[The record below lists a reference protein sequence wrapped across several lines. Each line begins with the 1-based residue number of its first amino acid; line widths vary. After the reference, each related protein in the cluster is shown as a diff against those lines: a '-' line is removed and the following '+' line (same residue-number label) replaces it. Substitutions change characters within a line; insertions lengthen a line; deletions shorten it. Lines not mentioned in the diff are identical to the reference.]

1 MDISFDKMKEMLNSG
16 SISSEIMI
24 GLAIS
29 FAIGL
34 VVILLKTLIISIK
47 NYYLSSPWLH
57 KGTKDAKKE
66 IRIYQ
71 DPTKINSIP
80 IRRSKNEYTLE

>member
-1 MDISFDKMKEMLNSG
+1 MDLSFDKIQELLNSG
-16 SISSEIMI
+16 SISTEIMI

-34 VVILLKTLIISIK
+34 VVVLIKTIIVSIR

-57 KGTKDAKKE
+57 KGTKDAKK
-66 IRIYQ
+66 R
-71 DPTKINSIP
+71 N
-80 IRRSKNEYTLE
+80 